1 MAVVVITTAQEDVK
15 RRRINPHRTEDRLR
29 ENSQEKLIKRFEGEI
44 FNALIVNVIY
54 TRSHFLII
62 IILLINNYN

>member
-29 ENSQEKLIKRFEGEI
+29 KQSGKTKKMI
-44 FNALIVNVIY
+44 
-54 TRSHFLII
+54 
-62 IILLINNYN
+62 